1 MPDCRNNAYL
11 SNRSAQLRDCAQ
23 SFATMKKPEKT
34 EINPAQLF
42 KPGEEF
48 IKTTFVKS
56 VLKKHKLTHEQ
67 AESVFES
74 AKAAG
79 ILETP
84 RTWGDVQIY
93 RALPG
98 SIFLP

>member
-1 MPDCRNNAYL
+1 MR
-11 SNRSAQLRDCAQ
+11 
-23 SFATMKKPEKT
+23 KPERT
-34 EINPAQLF
+34 EINPARLF
-42 KPGEEF
+42 KINEPF
-48 IKTTFVKS
+48 IKTSFVRR
-56 VLKKHKLTHEQ
+56 VIERHKLSHEQ

>member
-1 MPDCRNNAYL
+1 MR
-11 SNRSAQLRDCAQ
+11 
-23 SFATMKKPEKT
+23 KPERT
-34 EINPAQLF
+34 DINPAQLF

-48 IKTTFVKS
+48 IKTSFVRR
-56 VLKKHKLTHEQ
+56 VIERHKLSHEQ